1 MPLAFTIPLVLV
13 SIGSFLMQARR
24 IQQVGAAGVSRS
36 TWLGLL
42 VTVTLWGV
50 YGISVS
56 DWTIT
61 ATNVPLVFVATSIVL
76 AMVRDGAA
84 RARDLWLTGG
94 GALMTALVTV
104 ATVGPGPVG
113 AAAATVTVVRI
124 LPQLLTAVQAADVA
138 GVSITTWLGNV
149 ANKVPWAIYGFG
161 VADVWMAWGAVIAVV
176 LSLAIVTVV
185 VVRRRGADLPVEV
198 DPREFDPEE
207 IPIAGPA

>member
-13 SIGSFLMQARR
+13 SIASFLMQARR
-24 IQQVGAAGVSRS
+24 IHQFGAAGVSRS

-61 ATNVPLVFVATSIVL
+61 ATNVPLVFVATAIVL

-84 RARDLWLTGG
+84 RRRDLWVTGG
-94 GALMTALVTV
+94 VALAAALVVV

-124 LPQLLTAVQAADVA
+124 LPQLSTAVQAVDVA
-138 GVSITTWLGNV
+138 GISITTWLGNV
-149 ANKVPWAIYGFG
+149 ANKVPWAIYGIG
-161 VADVWMAWGAVIAVV
+161 VADVWMAWGAGIAVV
-176 LSLAIVTVV
+176 LSLAIVAVV
-185 VVRRRGADLPVEV
+185 VSRRRV
-198 DPREFDPEE
+198 
-207 IPIAGPA
+207 PAMA

>member
-1 MPLAFTIPLVLV
+1 MPLSFTIPLVLV
-13 SIGSFLMQARR
+13 SVGSFLMQARR

-42 VTVTLWGV
+42 VTVTLWAV
-50 YGISVS
+50 YGITVS

-61 ATNVPLVFVATSIVL
+61 ATNVPLVFVAGSIVV
-76 AMVRDGAA
+76 AMIRDGAA
-84 RARDLWLTGG
+84 RHRDMWFTGG
-94 GALMTALVTV
+94 GALLAALATV

-161 VADVWMAWGAVIAVV
+161 VMDVWMAWGAVIAVV
-176 LSLAIVTVV
+176 LSLAIVFVV
-185 VVRRRGADLPVEV
+185 VGRRRGADLPVEL
-198 DPREFDPEE
+198 DPGEFDPEE

>member
-50 YGISVS
+50 YGVTVS

-61 ATNVPLVFVATSIVL
+61 ATNVPLVFVAVSIVL

-84 RARDLWLTGG
+84 KRRDLWLTGG
-94 GALMTALVTV
+94 GALGAALLAV

-124 LPQLLTAVQAADVA
+124 LPQLLTAVQATDVA
-138 GVSITTWLGNV
+138 GISITTWLGNV

-161 VADVWMAWGAVIAVV
+161 VADVWMAWGAAIAVV
-176 LSLAIVTVV
+176 LSLAIVAVV
-185 VVRRRGADLPVEV
+185 VVRRRGGAQPAPADR
-198 DPREFDPEE
+198 DQRAPR
-207 IPIAGPA
+207 AVQS

>member
-24 IQQVGAAGVSRS
+24 IQQVGAAGVSRT

-50 YGISVS
+50 YGVTIS

-61 ATNVPLVFVATSIVL
+61 ATNIPLVFVASAIVL

-84 RARDLWLTGG
+84 RRRDLWLTGG
-94 GALMTALVTV
+94 GALAAALLAV
-104 ATVGPGPVG
+104 ATVGPAPVG
-113 AAAATVTVVRI
+113 AAAATVTTARI
-124 LPQLLTAVQAADVA
+124 LPQLVTAVQGADVA

-149 ANKVPWAIYGFG
+149 ANKVPWTIYCFG
-161 VADVWMAWGAVIAVV
+161 VADVWMGWGAAIAVV
-176 LSLAIVTVV
+176 LSLAIVAVV
-185 VVRRRGADLPVEV
+185 VIRRRDGAPALTPEPV
-198 DPREFDPEE
+198 D
-207 IPIAGPA
+207 G

>member
-1 MPLAFTIPLVLV
+1 M
-13 SIGSFLMQARR
+13 
-24 IQQVGAAGVSRS
+24 SRS

-50 YGISVS
+50 YGVTVS

-84 RARDLWLTGG
+84 EHRHLWLTGVG
-94 GALMTALVTV
+94 TLVAGLVVVALI
-104 ATVGPGPVG
+104 GPAPVG
-113 AAAATVTVVRI
+113 AAAATVTVARI
-124 LPQLLTAVQAADVA
+124 LPQLTTAVQAADVA

-161 VADVWMAWGAVIAVV
+161 VADLWMGTASVAAVV
-176 LSLAIVTVV
+176 LSRAIVAVV
-185 VVRRRGADLPVEV
+185 VVRRRDAPVL
-198 DPREFDPEE
+198 
-207 IPIAGPA
+207 AA